1 MKVGLL
7 TEEQKDLLVGQLY
20 FEDTYYNPTQDGDG
34 NWFISTIEMEKSDI
48 QWVKQ
53 LPLID
58 YVEPSPIN

>member
-7 TEEQKDLLVGQLY
+7 TEEQKDNLTGLMYQG
-20 FEDTYYNPTQDGDG
+20 DTYYNPSLDGEG
-34 NWFISTIEMEKSDI
+34 NWFISLQEMEKSDI